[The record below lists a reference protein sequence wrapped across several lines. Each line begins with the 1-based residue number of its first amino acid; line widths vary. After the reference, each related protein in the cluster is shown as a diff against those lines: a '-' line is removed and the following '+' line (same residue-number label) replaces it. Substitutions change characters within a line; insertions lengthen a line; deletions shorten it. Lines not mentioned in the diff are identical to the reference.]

1 MFWFEIQNDAR
12 VIYRMDP
19 VLGSDI
25 SPELAQEVWS
35 GGGDD
40 GLSLIQQYRKEYSTM
55 SLC

>member
-40 GLSLIQQYRKEYSTM
+40 VLSLIQQYRKEYSTM